1 MVWII
6 STSPI
11 NDCKR
16 DAPEVSDH
24 EENNRVK
31 KDRDQVDAGGRE
43 LRSPAANGRPSKG
56 KGWPRTSDSGS
67 TTTSSTGSYCGGRFS
82 PETTPRRSSS
92 GRGARFQ
99 LGRDSEQFRTIGG
112 DFDDLGEL
120 DSESDEQPAELV
132 PLGMRSLNLSGCRNH
147 RRRKARINFH
157 DFYKLT
163 DDHLG
168 SGAYAS
174 VKTGVSIATGKEF
187 AVKLV
192 DKHEPGHTRSR
203 IMREVETF
211 NMCKNHPNIV
221 QLHEWFE
228 DRDYFYMVF
237 EKMRGGPLLNH
248 IQQKGF
254 FTEQE
259 ASKVTR
265 DIANALKYL
274 HDRGI
279 AHRDVK
285 PENVLCSDFDH
296 VSPVKLCDLDLASKA
311 ASPSPPKL
319 QSVNSEPDLASP
331 VGSAEFMAPEV
342 VDAFVGDALK
352 YDKRCDM
359 WSLGVI
365 VYIMLCGYPPFY
377 GQCWRENCGWDQ
389 GLPCNECQENL
400 FKRIQRGEFDF
411 PESEWETVSEEAKD
425 LICHLLVKN
434 VRERFT
440 ADEVLKHP
448 WIRNGAPETK
458 LQTPGNLFR
467 NDSARDVHQMQE
479 HFNVMN
485 RIVAARLSARLE
497 RNELETDD
505 DGTGVGRHKQSVTL
519 AEACETNN
527 NDMEKGTPA
536 VITAKPPNGLVQ
548 QSDLVIAPIP
558 AEAAAP
564 AEVLSGPNA
573 VVRTPIQYTGA
584 RIMEE
589 DGVLTDAAEAP
600 ANVVAHSVARAEVPV
615 GVAAVARI
623 ATETRHAPSP
633 ILMPPPPVPV
643 MPHGAHVQ
651 MPVHVS
657 QMAMANGLAY
667 GGGLPM
673 SGGMGAMPAPIPFH
687 PNQMINMNAAA
698 MYLYPRHLIAQP
710 LYAPQHFAVQ
720 QQMYKV
726 GVVPQQ
732 FMAPP
737 PLNGMRPLYEHRG
750 STGYGLMGAATKKHR
765 SANHFRETATPPAC
779 FPTQKNNAMLAV
791 RSAATLNVQPVGAQQ
806 IELETCQTAM
816 ARQDSKGELR
826 AQARETQV
834 NV

>member
-1 MVWII
+1 MILELDSALVILEFDPSLMILEFDRALMIPELGQALMILELARALI
-6 STSPI
+6 SLY
-11 NDCKR
+11 
-16 DAPEVSDH
+16 APEVSDH
-24 EENNRVK
+24 EEENRVK
-31 KDRDQVDAGGRE
+31 KDREQLDASGRE

-56 KGWPRTSDSGS
+56 KGWPRTSDSGM
-67 TTTSSTGSYCGGRFS
+67 
-82 PETTPRRSSS
+82 
-92 GRGARFQ
+92 RGARFE

-120 DSESDEQPAELV
+120 DSESEEQPAELV
-132 PLGMRSLNLSGCRNH
+132 PLGMRSLNLSGCRSH
-147 RRRKARINFH
+147 RRH
-157 DFYKLT
+157 FYKLT

-228 DRDYFYMVF
+228 DHDYFYMVF

-311 ASPSPPKL
+311 VSPSPPKL

-411 PESEWETVSEEAKD
+411 PEPEWETVSEEAKD

-467 NDSARDVHQMQE
+467 NDSARDVHQIQE

-497 RNELETDD
+497 RSDPETDD
-505 DGTGVGRHKQSVTL
+505 DGVDIGHRRLSVTL
-519 AEACETNN
+519 AEACENN
-527 NDMEKGTPA
+527 NNEMERGTPA
-536 VITAKPPNGLVQ
+536 VITAQPPNGLVQ
-548 QSDLVIAPIP
+548 QPDVADASFTVEAPAGVQSEPKADMLAPIEYP
-558 AEAAAP
+558 
-564 AEVLSGPNA
+564 G
-573 VVRTPIQYTGA
+573 TG
-584 RIMEE
+584 IVEE
-589 DGVLTDAAEAP
+589 NGVLTDVAESP
-600 ANVVAHSVARAEVPV
+600 VDVARNLARAEMPRV
-615 GVAAVARI
+615 VAA
-623 ATETRHAPSP
+623 ATRVVTEPRHPPSQ

-643 MPHGAHVQ
+643 MPHGAHAQ

-673 SGGMGAMPAPIPFH
+673 GAGVGAIPAAIPFH
-687 PNQMINMNAAA
+687 PNQMINMNAA

-710 LYAPQHFAVQ
+710 LYTPQQFATQ
-720 QQMYKV
+720 QQMYKM
-726 GVVPQQ
+726 GMVPQQ
-732 FMAPP
+732 FMALPP
-737 PLNGMRPLYEHRG
+737 PNGTRPPYEQRG
-750 STGYGLMGAATKKHR
+750 STGYGLMGINAKKQHPATHY
-765 SANHFRETATPPAC
+765 RETATPPAC
-779 FPTQKNNAMLAV
+779 FPAQKNNALLTV

>member
-1 MVWII
+1 MVWYIGSSCI
-6 STSPI
+6 KKGF
-11 NDCKR
+11 D
-16 DAPEVSDH
+16 DAPEISDH
-24 EENNRVK
+24 EEDQASKSGKIGVGV
-31 KDRDQVDAGGRE
+31 RD
-43 LRSPAANGRPSKG
+43 LRSQGNGRPSQG
-56 KGWPRTSDSGS
+56 SGWRRASNSGS

-82 PETTPRRSSS
+82 PETTSKRSSS
-92 GRGARFQ
+92 GRSARFE
-99 LGRDSEQFRTIGG
+99 LGRDSYRPIGG
-112 DFDDLGEL
+112 DFDDLDDWE
-120 DSESDEQPAELV
+120 SESDEQPAELV
-132 PLGMRSLNLSGCRNH
+132 PLGMRSLNLSGCKNRH
-147 RRRKARINFH
+147 RHRKARNNFN

-163 DDHLG
+163 DEHLG

-174 VKTGVSIATGKEF
+174 VRTGVAIATGKEF

-228 DRDYFYMVF
+228 DHDFFYMVF

-265 DIANALKYL
+265 DIATALKYL
-274 HDRGI
+274 HDHGI

-311 ASPSPPKL
+311 APPSPPKL
-319 QSVNSEPDLASP
+319 PSVNSEPDLASP

-365 VYIMLCGYPPFY
+365 VYIMICGYPPFY

-389 GLPCNECQENL
+389 GLSCNDCQENL

-411 PESEWETVSEEAKD
+411 PDPEWENVSQGAKD

-448 WIRNGAPETK
+448 WVCNGAPETK
-458 LQTPGNLFR
+458 LQTASNLFR

-485 RIVAARLSARLE
+485 RIAAARLSARLE
-497 RNELETDD
+497 KIPQETSSEDEATALNTGSEVDASESDEKTEADD
-505 DGTGVGRHKQSVTL
+505 ILVNKLSKTVEKALIDEK
-519 AEACETNN
+519 NN
-527 NDMEKGTPA
+527 NTDPKSPA
-536 VITAKPPNGLVQ
+536 KVVL
-548 QSDLVIAPIP
+548 
-558 AEAAAP
+558 AAP
-564 AEVLSGPNA
+564 S
-573 VVRTPIQYTGA
+573 
-584 RIMEE
+584 
-589 DGVLTDAAEAP
+589 VLTAANQQEQSCARVPSTPTLTNLVNSVQSPSAP
-600 ANVVAHSVARAEVPV
+600 LTPTALRRS
-615 GVAAVARI
+615 
-623 ATETRHAPSP
+623 PSQT
-633 ILMPPPPVPV
+633 LMPPPQIPSMMQPQASGAPPVP
-643 MPHGAHVQ
+643 AHA
-651 MPVHVS
+651 S
-657 QMAMANGLAY
+657 QMAMGNPMMY
-667 GGGLPM
+667 GGGIPM
-673 SGGMGAMPAPIPFH
+673 VAGQHGMAMPMPFH
-687 PNQMINMNAAA
+687 PNQMININGML
-698 MYLYPRHLIAQP
+698 LYPHQLVGQQVFP
-710 LYAPQHFAVQ
+710 PQQLTSQ
-720 QQMYKV
+720 QQMFQYKYGGLPAPFV
-726 GVVPQQ
+726 APMQQ
-732 FMAPP
+732 APP
-737 PLNGMRPLYEHRG
+737 PTANMGVGGGYAHRG
-750 STGYGLMGAATKKHR
+750 SGGYRVTAANVHCNGGMMMHPQHTAANTQQNFFVKRTGAPNTSNSSMLTVHSSNGGMTSGMTTAAEH
-765 SANHFRETATPPAC
+765 
-779 FPTQKNNAMLAV
+779 
-791 RSAATLNVQPVGAQQ
+791 
-806 IELETCQTAM
+806 LETCQTAM
-816 ARQDSKGELR
+816 ARQDSKGDLPP
-826 AQARETQV
+826 QARETQV